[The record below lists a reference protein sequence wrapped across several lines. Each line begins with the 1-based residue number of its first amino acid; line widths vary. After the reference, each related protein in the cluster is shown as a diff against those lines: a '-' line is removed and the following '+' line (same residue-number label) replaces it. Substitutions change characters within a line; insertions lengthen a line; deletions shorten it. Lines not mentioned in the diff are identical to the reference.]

1 MRRRNCPYL
10 GLQYDSSTCHA
21 FPSEHNYCHKVNVP
35 GPVDLDFQS
44 SVCLTEDHIDCPIYN
59 GVEEFLPAPEVTP
72 IRRGLL
78 RCGCIFASIAIM
90 SAVVAL
96 AAPFLTGSSGV
107 GTLFQLLGEPTVESF
122 FTPTPLVLQTE
133 SPTETATALVE
144 GCTPPAGWLPYTLQA
159 GDDLVA
165 IARQLGISLMDIQQ
179 ANCNL
184 DLLQLVAGDVIY
196 LPLTGEMQASPTST
210 PSPTATLLPTST
222 QTDTPVPTETEIPT
236 PTPTITRTPY
246 YPPTSTSP
254 PIPTPRP
261 PRRTDPPAPQPT
273 EPEDRPTS
281 TPPPVRP

>member
-59 GVEEFLPAPEVTP
+59 GVEEFLPAPEAAPV
-72 IRRGLL
+72 RRGLL
-78 RCGCIFASIAIM
+78 RCGCIFTAIAIM
-90 SAVVAL
+90 SALVAL
-96 AAPFLTGSSGV
+96 AAPLLTGSSGV
-107 GTLFQLLGEPTVESF
+107 GTLFQLLGEPTPESF
-122 FTPTPLVLQTE
+122 FTPTPLVL
-133 SPTETATALVE
+133 PTDLPAATATDLVE
-144 GCTPPAGWLPYTLQA
+144 GCTSPIGWLPYTLQA

-165 IARQLGISLMDIQQ
+165 IARQLGISLLDIQQ

-196 LPLTGEMQASPTST
+196 LPLTGVMQASATST
-210 PSPTATLLPTST
+210 PSATATLLPPST
-222 QTDTPVPTETEIPT
+222 QTDTPVPTETET
-236 PTPTITRTPY
+236 PTPTITATFY
-246 YPPTSTSP
+246 YPPTPTSP

-261 PRRTDPPAPQPT
+261 RRPTDTPAPQPT